1 MNMKKSF
8 LAIIA
13 ITVVCWSVCAQEK
26 DVTLRDTLP
35 AAVKISHYHLSRE
48 TGNRIIKLS
57 EINTMVSA
65 TGEADAIKYIQTLP
79 GIAIGAEGSSAFY
92 VRGGNLGSNIIT
104 LDGVPVYGSSHL
116 LGFSSAFSQEI
127 ISDTYFQ
134 VGGFTSEEGNL
145 TASHISL
152 TTKDGNSDEFRY
164 KVSASNFLLG
174 GVADGPIVKNRLSMI
189 GSFRISPI
197 ACEYRA
203 AQMAFPNYLDSL
215 NRVSAAVYDL
225 YCKVKYI
232 KDARNKL
239 SLSIFNTLDSYR
251 YDYKKTSDE
260 RMRWGNLLVN
270 FQWDAIGGKPWDV
283 RRNISY
289 NRFSSHQG
297 SSKIMNGSNN
307 NLDIVSSI
315 DEVTLQGLAY
325 RNTGKHGRFQVGLK
339 SRTAVFN
346 PGSSSKFAGSPF
358 LVGRESSLSDN
369 KSVSLTN
376 TFHFQR
382 DLLNE
387 KKYHFRLSARINSNT
402 IWKERARAF
411 TTLNPEMSLLAKV
424 MFAKWLGIECT
435 ADWLAQYY
443 HTLEGVPLGWSLD
456 MSIPSDDKFVPEKAA
471 QYYGGL
477 FSTFGKHHLSVG
489 FYQKEMKNLLYYKD
503 AKTLFSSALA
513 QWKDNIEIGSGTSHG
528 VEVLYEKEGDVVN
541 YKIAYTWSKTD
552 RTFPAINSSR
562 PFPAKFD
569 RRHILNVTAFWKI
582 AHNVKRDV
590 SAYTLFTLQSGNME
604 TVSSGKYVGTLLL
617 DGGEV
622 TMDYYSAVNN
632 FRMPMYERWDIGC
645 DIRFKSGKHPQD
657 LKLGL
662 FNVLNRHNIYTIT
675 YNPDK
680 KKWQSISLLPIM
692 PSFSYTIEF

>member
-197 ACEYRA
+197 AWEYRA

-232 KDARNKL
+232 KDARNKTVL
-239 SLSIFNTLDSYR
+239 I
-251 YDYKKTSDE
+251 
-260 RMRWGNLLVN
+260 
-270 FQWDAIGGKPWDV
+270 
-283 RRNISY
+283 
-289 NRFSSHQG
+289 
-297 SSKIMNGSNN
+297 
-307 NLDIVSSI
+307 
-315 DEVTLQGLAY
+315 
-325 RNTGKHGRFQVGLK
+325 
-339 SRTAVFN
+339 
-346 PGSSSKFAGSPF
+346 
-358 LVGRESSLSDN
+358 
-369 KSVSLTN
+369 
-376 TFHFQR
+376 HFQ
-382 DLLNE
+382 
-387 KKYHFRLSARINSNT
+387 
-402 IWKERARAF
+402 
-411 TTLNPEMSLLAKV
+411 
-424 MFAKWLGIECT
+424 
-435 ADWLAQYY
+435 
-443 HTLEGVPLGWSLD
+443 
-456 MSIPSDDKFVPEKAA
+456 
-471 QYYGGL
+471 
-477 FSTFGKHHLSVG
+477 
-489 FYQKEMKNLLYYKD
+489 
-503 AKTLFSSALA
+503 
-513 QWKDNIEIGSGTSHG
+513 
-528 VEVLYEKEGDVVN
+528 
-541 YKIAYTWSKTD
+541 
-552 RTFPAINSSR
+552 
-562 PFPAKFD
+562 
-569 RRHILNVTAFWKI
+569 
-582 AHNVKRDV
+582 
-590 SAYTLFTLQSGNME
+590 
-604 TVSSGKYVGTLLL
+604 
-617 DGGEV
+617 
-622 TMDYYSAVNN
+622 YS
-632 FRMPMYERWDIGC
+632 
-645 DIRFKSGKHPQD
+645 
-657 LKLGL
+657 
-662 FNVLNRHNIYTIT
+662 
-675 YNPDK
+675 
-680 KKWQSISLLPIM
+680 
-692 PSFSYTIEF
+692 